1 MGIIAILA
9 CFGILAYL
17 LYDDY
22 KTKARRGKRQRA
34 KTTAV
39 WMTYPPRIYIPAAL
53 GLLLALIYHDIVI
66 SLFFIVIGV
75 GITWYLSLRLHIA
88 QRLKDDTQVL
98 ELVIAFRGIFKVRP
112 AIFAALEEARKKIPE
127 PLQGH
132 IAATVQAFYVTSSPQ
147 KAYAELRRRIRN
159 PYLDQF
165 VFILE
170 RSETAHREVVYQALD
185 NLAARMRRHEDLRSK
200 SEVNLAAITGQTTFI
215 QVISLLIIIAIGLWS
230 TVREYYVATMSTR
243 VLFMVLVLVALSTS
257 WYIDMRTQAIKE
269 RVL

>member
-1 MGIIAILA
+1 MGLIAILA
-9 CFGILAYL
+9 SFGIVVYL
-17 LYDDY
+17 LYDEY
-22 KTKARRGKRQRA
+22 KTKSRRGKRQRA
-34 KTTAV
+34 KATPL
-39 WMTYPPRIYIPAAL
+39 WMTYPPRIYLPAAL
-53 GLLLALIYHDIVI
+53 GLFLGMIYHDLVI
-66 SLFFIVIGV
+66 SLFFITIGV
-75 GITWYLSLRLHIA
+75 GITWYLARRLHIA

-170 RSETAHREVVYQALD
+170 RSESAHREVVYQALD
-185 NLAARMRRHEDLRSK
+185 NLVSRMRRHEDLRSK

-215 QVISLLIIIAIGLWS
+215 QVISLFIIVVIGLWG
-230 TVREYYVATMSTR
+230 TVREFYMASMGTR
-243 VLFMVLVLVALSTS
+243 MLFMTLVLVALTTS